1 MRVDTLWQY
10 PVKTMIGSS
19 VPSVHLGPL
28 GIVGDRRWALRDTSR
43 GTIANCR
50 SHGSLMQFA
59 AHHDADTDMVTITF
73 PDGQMMS
80 SGDPRL
86 GEALSA
92 AVGATLELQSLA
104 PATDLDFYRHPPAD
118 ADLDLMAYLREIFG
132 REGDEPL
139 PDFSKFSP
147 DVMEYETPPGTFYD
161 CYPLMVMSTSALR
174 SMAAALP
181 DSVIDVRRFRPSMV
195 VDTGDAEGHPEFDW
209 TGQRFSLGTAV
220 IEVKNDCPRCASL
233 TKALTPDVPADRAI
247 LRHVVRDL
255 GQAVGV
261 YCTVVRPGTINVGD
275 ELLAV

>member
-1 MRVDTLWQY
+1 
-10 PVKTMIGSS
+10 
-19 VPSVHLGPL
+19 
-28 GIVGDRRWALRDTSR
+28 
-43 GTIANCR
+43 
-50 SHGSLMQFA
+50 
-59 AHHDADTDMVTITF
+59 
-73 PDGQMMS
+73 
-80 SGDPRL
+80 
-86 GEALSA
+86 
-92 AVGATLELQSLA
+92 
-104 PATDLDFYRHPPAD
+104 
-118 ADLDLMAYLREIFG
+118 
-132 REGDEPL
+132 L